1 MAESRLKGALMT
13 WYQLRELQ
21 HNLQQSMSL
30 RQRQL
35 DSLDVAT
42 DIISLSATDV
52 NHAIS
57 DLQVIS
63 LLLCFMFF
71 VAFSALMLL
80 VGRQEGH
87 PACKNLCGGV
97 LARLCAWSEVQTCI
111 RLS

>member
-21 HNLQQSMSL
+21 HNLQQSMSQ

-42 DIISLSATDV
+42 DIISLSAADV
-52 NHAIS
+52 THAIS

-71 VAFSALMLL
+71 CGLQCFDA
-80 VGRQEGH
+80 VGWAAGRASG
-87 PACKNLCGGV
+87 L
-97 LARLCAWSEVQTCI
+97 
-111 RLS
+111 